1 MRSKDDDLSPLDSN
15 TVDEAPGDLDRAL
28 LAGKSQR
35 VGRFQYDYGTDTWTW
50 SDAVARMHGY
60 EPGEVEPTT
69 ELMLHH
75 RHPEDVANVTD
86 SLTKTKAPFSG
97 RHRIVTKAGDI
108 RNVVVVGEVVKD
120 DDGDVVAT
128 RGFFVDV
135 TSAVKEDVQKGVT
148 DELQNIV
155 AHRAVIDQAK
165 GMLMAIYDISDD
177 AAFEVMR
184 WRSQEMNVKLYDIA
198 TELVAQVP
206 GLLAVRDNDQHPI
219 NRLLMTLKGDGG

>member
-1 MRSKDDDLSPLDSN
+1 MDDDLSPPDSD
-15 TVDEAPGDLDRAL
+15 TDDEAPGDLDRAL

-69 ELMLHH
+69 ELMLRH
-75 RHPEDVANVTD
+75 RHPDDVANVTA
-86 SLTKTKAPFSG
+86 SLTQTQAPFSG
-97 RHRIVTKAGDI
+97 RHRIVTKSGDV
-108 RNVVVVGEVVKD
+108 RSVVVVGEVVKG
-120 DDGDVVAT
+120 DDGEVVAT

-135 TSAVKEDVQKGVT
+135 TAAVKEDVQKGVT

-219 NRLLMTLKGDGG
+219 NRLLMTLKGER

>member
-1 MRSKDDDLSPLDSN
+1 MDDDLSPPDSD
-15 TVDEAPGDLDRAL
+15 TDDEAPGDLDRAL

-69 ELMLHH
+69 ELMLQH
-75 RHPEDVANVTD
+75 RHPEDVANVTA
-86 SLTKTKAPFSG
+86 SLTKTHAPFSG

-108 RNVVVVGEVVKD
+108 RSVVVVGEVVKD
-120 DDGDVVAT
+120 DDGEVLAT

-135 TSAVKEDVQKGVT
+135 TAAVKEDVQKGVT
-148 DELQNIV
+148 DELQHIV

-206 GLLAVRDNDQHPI
+206 GLLAVRDHDQNPI
-219 NRLLMTLKGDGG
+219 NRLLMTLKGEGR

>member
-1 MRSKDDDLSPLDSN
+1 MDDDLSPPD
-15 TVDEAPGDLDRAL
+15 TDIDDEAPGDLDKAL

-69 ELMLHH
+69 ELMLQH

-120 DDGDVVAT
+120 DGGEVVAT

-135 TSAVKEDVQKGVT
+135 TAAVKEDVQKGVT

-206 GLLAVRDNDQHPI
+206 GLLAVRDHDQNPI

>member
-1 MRSKDDDLSPLDSN
+1 MRSKDDDLSPPDSD

-206 GLLAVRDNDQHPI
+206 GLIAVRDNDQHPI

>member
-1 MRSKDDDLSPLDSN
+1 MDDGLSVPETD
-15 TVDEAPGDLDRAL
+15 TDDETPGDLDKAL

-69 ELMLHH
+69 ELMLQH

-120 DDGDVVAT
+120 DDGEVVAT

-135 TSAVKEDVQKGVT
+135 TAAVKEDVQKGVT

-184 WRSQEMNVKLYDIA
+184 WRSQEMNVKLYGIA

-206 GLLAVRDNDQHPI
+206 GLLSVRDHDQNPI